1 MLDLCETTEETTM
14 AASFTTEESDWV
26 FDYVLN
32 LLHSPAWELP
42 VMCFID
48 ENCASFDLD
57 EENKFIY
64 TELHAQFRE
73 VIENVLGSH
82 LAELGLAATDF
93 AALCKKKRDVG
104 KDFIS
109 DSLSA
114 DVINQILAMDDF
126 LSFKRLMI
134 KRNLELEL
142 KAIKKLREEG
152 LEDEHDLETQ
162 FMELSVLYKQEE
174 MEQVELDAALAMS
187 MVVQGERLRPV
198 SVATKVA
205 EDKHSRA
212 SHERVQLSPVDAQQQ
227 ILENKK
233 VEEACKKNKNYLE
246 AKRNEWQQTAGI
258 SELEVKRRKEYLQKQ
273 RDLLIEKKKRE
284 REAQLKDYQQEQ
296 KATAPEPPTQLVEK
310 IKNSTLKEN
319 KNTDEEERI
328 KASRIALVRRIKQD
342 LLESSNLEAPDCR
355 TSSFKMHQVFGL
367 GDKLQRVKDLR
378 RLSQEQ
384 ENKVQAKLRLSLQ
397 S

>member
-1 MLDLCETTEETTM
+1 M

-93 AALCKKKRDVG
+93 AALY
-104 KDFIS
+104 
-109 DSLSA
+109 
-114 DVINQILAMDDF
+114 VINQILAMDDF